1 MKLYV
6 VLLDTLTG
14 GHVAAQCAH
23 AVAEIHAREPGA
35 CAAWSERGVY
45 PVVRIGAESMV
56 ASSVKDESVG
66 GFTSTHSRFL

>member
-35 CAAWSERGVY
+35 CAAWRAASNT
-45 PVVRIGAESMV
+45 VVVLQAES
-56 ASSVKDESVG
+56 
-66 GFTSTHSRFL
+66 